1 MKIRIA
7 FGAVLGLAAA
17 FAFVWLQFRAEAIA
31 QDVSPEVLP
40 ADASNPFGSSQVFS
54 DSDAELSA
62 LSEPAG
68 TTSVF
73 AEDVNAV
80 NEAPATSDPFADDTP
95 PTRTSKHSASGL
107 ELVEPEGASYDPFSS
122 DEIKAPDSAVDAF
135 GFDSGSDSHDFG
147 SPLKEQPLRIIRL
160 RSVRAAEIRSLIE
173 SLFHENADKQRWF
186 LGTENQSNSLIFKGP
201 ASEFDQFKKL
211 ASELDRLAETPI
223 DPRKKTLSWPVPHAF
238 DASPETPSNVR
249 AAQWPIRIIRLRHLH
264 AEDFIG
270 IAWDLAE
277 SQNSETQ
284 LRIWFESAT
293 NSVVVRGPA
302 AEISQVEQLAQQI
315 DQPAIGAGGDE
326 FMDSPFD
333 LPADSGNPDVFVTN
347 ETSGWQEINGPDV
360 QTQRMREYV
369 AYHDQESV
377 RLASEIRSLR
387 RQHSSNHPKLAEARQ
402 KLEDVLEASFKLRL
416 QLQELEVAAIKSKLA
431 DIESRVQRRSQLRQQ
446 IINRRLHELLGEK
459 DDLSWEVARTGPALP
474 SRSTGDHLPPPDSF
488 ADESTAYFGNLI
500 PGSDSVEEELVPP
513 TPYAGEI
520 PRLESDAGT
529 RVPTQPVAEF
539 SIGVESDSETASRN
553 IPQPDIDDVFGIV
566 GREVPAETPVA
577 SRPQNG
583 LIDSSRNEGPKWQ
596 QDLIVAENSVE
607 TASVKVEQ
615 VESRLSRLKG
625 SDQDEDLEYELRLA
639 MLALDQAKKLL
650 EQKRRWIE
658 AQRNSLKVNIRY
670 LEKNL
675 EAAKAEHEHRRD
687 VIEKVT
693 GVVPRIDRRSKL
705 EIEKAEL
712 RLKQAAADMAVFEV
726 ENRTSRNSETP
737 LRSYRD
743 APAIEPERPVI
754 AKPQP
759 TSRNRTVNDSTN
771 GDFLGEPDIALPE
784 TSVPTESPKPL
795 SPPEAPTVVPEPDS
809 NPVRSS

>member
-474 SRSTGDHLPPPDSF
+474 NRLTDAPFDQSP
-488 ADESTAYFGNLI
+488 ADFVDLVRDDA
-500 PGSDSVEEELVPP
+500 VEEELVPP
-513 TPYAGEI
+513 TPYLGEI
-520 PRLESDAGT
+520 RKVAPGVGT

-539 SIGVESDSETASRN
+539 PVGVEPDSETASRN
-553 IPQPDIDDVFGIV
+553 IPQPATGDDFEIV
-566 GREVPAETPVA
+566 GREVPVETPVT

-583 LIDSSRNEGPKWQ
+583 LNDSSRNEGATWQ
-596 QDLIVAENSVE
+596 LELIVAEHAVE
-607 TASVKVEQ
+607 VSSLKVDRIK
-615 VESRLSRLKG
+615 SRLSKSME
-625 SDQDEDLEYELRLA
+625 SDQEEDLQYELQLA
-639 MLALDQAKKLL
+639 TLESDQAKQLL
-650 EQKRRWIE
+650 EQKRRWVE
-658 AQRNSLKVNIRY
+658 AQWNSLKVNIRY

-693 GVVPRIDRRSKL
+693 GVVPGIDRRSTL

-712 RLKQAAADMAVFEV
+712 RLKQAAADLAVFEV

-737 LRSYRD
+737 LRSYQD
-743 APAIEPERPVI
+743 APAIGTPEVTT
-754 AKPQP
+754 PQP
-759 TSRNRTVNDSTN
+759 TSRSSEVDDSI
-771 GDFLGEPDIALPE
+771 DKDAAVEPGISFPE
-784 TSVPTESPKPL
+784 TIVPTESLKP
-795 SPPEAPTVVPEPDS
+795 SSSAETPSAVPEPTPT
-809 NPVRSS
+809 PVGL